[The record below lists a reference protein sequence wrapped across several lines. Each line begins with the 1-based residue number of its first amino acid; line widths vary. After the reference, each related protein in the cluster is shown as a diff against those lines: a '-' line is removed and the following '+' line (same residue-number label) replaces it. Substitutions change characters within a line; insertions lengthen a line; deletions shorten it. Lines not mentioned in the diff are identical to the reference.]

1 MTVDKPQKNVSAAAL
16 QTQINDCLI
25 KDQVFVRRR
34 LSKIRQIDD
43 DTRKNRALNELQ
55 SKIDHSKK
63 QVEERR
69 KATPVISFPPELP
82 VSQKSEEIAKAIE
95 GNQVVI
101 IAGETGSGK
110 TTQIPKICMNLGRG
124 IKGLIGHTQPRRL
137 AARAVS
143 MRIAEEVGCELG
155 DVIGYQV
162 RFTDKVSNTTL
173 VKLMTDGILLAEVQR
188 DRYLNAYDTIIID
201 EAHERSLNIDFLLGY
216 LKKLLPKRP
225 DLKVIITSATI
236 DVDRFSAH
244 FDNAPVIEVTGR
256 TFPVEQRY
264 RPLFEIGDGD
274 SELSVNDA
282 VAQVVL
288 EIIDEER
295 TLKKPFGDILVFLS
309 GERDIRDLAKHLRD
323 YDIKDTEVLP
333 LYARLGAAD
342 QQRVFKSHRGRRI
355 ILSTNVAETSI
366 TVPGIRYVIDPGT
379 ARVSRYSYRSKIQRL
394 PIEPISQ
401 ASANQRMG
409 RCGRVA
415 DGICYRLYSE
425 EDFNSR
431 PEFTDPEI
439 LRTNLASVIL
449 KMIDLGFGQIGEFPF
464 VDCPDTRLIN
474 DGFKLLFELEAV
486 NDKRLMTAQGRSLAK
501 IPADPRIG
509 RMLIEANKQGCLT
522 EVLIITSA
530 LSIQDPRERPQ
541 EKMQA
546 SDQAH
551 AKYKD
556 PDSDFVAFVNLWNGF
571 EEQRQELS
579 GNQLKKYCQRN
590 FLSYMRMR
598 EWREVHRQLHLIC
611 KELKFS
617 ENQEPSD
624 YDSIHKSLL
633 SGLLNNVGEKYEKK
647 EYIGARNRRFN
658 IFPGSGC
665 YKKTPKWVVSAE
677 LVETS
682 QVFARINARIEPQWL
697 ESIAS
702 HITKTTYFE
711 PHWEQKRAQAV
722 AFQRISLYGLDIVSK
737 RKINYGAIDPIVSRE
752 IFIRHALVQG
762 EFKSSAPFWRD
773 NMQLIEQVDELETRL
788 RKKDILVDDDTL
800 YEFYDECIPK
810 DIISGRYFD
819 SWWKKLNSK
828 ELQSLKLTKDFLMR
842 REASEVNEDNY
853 PDTIA
858 LNNINFELNYS
869 FKPGKEGDGVSILVP
884 GGAVRQL
891 PLNRL
896 EWLVPGLLRE
906 KCIQLVKSLPRSLRK
921 NFVPVPDYVDAALE
935 KMQPSNESLVS
946 VLGKHLTKMTGVII
960 PEENWN
966 QEGIDDHLKFNV
978 QVVDKKG
985 QVEKES
991 RDVLGLMD
999 DFKDVKFEVPK
1010 SNNKDSSLYE
1020 KEILTW
1026 DFGALEID
1034 KEVDQGGIKINL
1046 IPALED
1052 HKKYIKLVLCNDR
1065 LSANRKTIRAI
1076 ARLTLLAL
1084 PEQVRYTLDK
1094 LPKAK
1099 QTGLLFAPYVK
1110 ASDLM
1115 DDLLMGAIVQQLSSV
1130 QQLSERD
1137 FPRNEEQFQSWLDDF
1152 RSVFFEQ
1159 ASELAVLV
1167 NDIASKHHQLMKKL
1181 KGKINIALA
1190 HSLGDLKLQLTN
1202 LVYPGFISDTSKEW
1216 LQHYPRYLQ
1225 ASTDRFEKMPREMG
1239 NERTFLAIISGCWE
1253 QYQALKQKH
1262 EQQCIVDPELE
1273 MYRWMME
1280 ELRVSWFSQKL
1291 GTATTI
1297 SEKRLN
1303 KQWALVRR

>member
-1 MTVDKPQKNVSAAAL
+1 MTEDKTQKALSAPML

-25 KDQVFVRRR
+25 KDQIFMRRR

-43 DTRKNRALNELQ
+43 DTKRNRALSELQ
-55 SKIDHSKK
+55 SKIDHSLRL
-63 QVEERR
+63 VEARS
-69 KATPVISFPPELP
+69 KVNPSISFPPELP
-82 VSQKSEEIAKAIE
+82 VSQKSGEIAAAIE
-95 GNQVVI
+95 KNQVII

-155 DVIGYQV
+155 EVIGYQV
-162 RFTDKVSNTTL
+162 RFTDKVSNTTR
-173 VKLMTDGILLAEVQR
+173 VKLMTDGILLAEIQR
-188 DRYLNAYDTIIID
+188 DRYLNNYDTIIID

-244 FDNAPVIEVTGR
+244 FNNAPVIEVTGR
-256 TFPVEQRY
+256 TYPVDTRY
-264 RPLFEIGDGD
+264 RPPFESSDDD

-282 VAQVVL
+282 VAQAVT

-309 GERDIRDLAKHLRD
+309 GEREIRDLAKHLRD

-333 LYARLGAAD
+333 LYARLSAAD

-355 ILSTNVAETSI
+355 VLSTNVAETSI

-394 PIEPISQ
+394 PIEPVSQ

-415 DGICYRLYSE
+415 EGICYRLYSE
-425 EDFNSR
+425 EDFNNR

-449 KMIDLGFGQIGEFPF
+449 KMIDLGFGQIEEFPF
-464 VDCPDTRLIN
+464 VDRPDSRLIN

-486 NDKRLMTAQGRSLAK
+486 NDKRLMTNQGRSLAK

-509 RMLIEANKQGCLT
+509 RMLVEANKQGCLT
-522 EVLIITSA
+522 ELLIITSA

-556 PDSDFVAFVNLWNGF
+556 PDSDFIAFVNLWNSF

-579 GNQLKKYCQRN
+579 SGQLKKYCQRS

-617 ENQEPSD
+617 ENQEPSN
-624 YDSIHKSLL
+624 YNAIHQSLL

-665 YKKTPKWVVSAE
+665 YKKTPKWIVSAE

-682 QVFARINARIEPQWL
+682 QVFARINARIEPEWL
-697 ESIAS
+697 EPIAS
-702 HITKTTYFE
+702 HITKCTYFE
-711 PHWEQKRAQAV
+711 PHWEQKRAQPV

-737 RKINYGAIDPIVSRE
+737 RKINYGPIDPVVSRE
-752 IFIRHALVQG
+752 LFIRHALVQG
-762 EFKSSAPFWRD
+762 EFKSSAPFWRE
-773 NMQLIEQVDELETRL
+773 NMQLIEQVDELETRI

-810 DIISGRYFD
+810 SIISGRYFD
-819 SWWKKLNSK
+819 SWWKKLNSR

-842 REASEVNEDNY
+842 RDASEVSEDNY

-946 VLGKHLTKMTGVII
+946 VLGKHLTRMTGVLI
-960 PEENWN
+960 PDESWN
-966 QEGIDDHLKFNV
+966 HEAIDEHLKFNV

-985 QVEKES
+985 EVEKES

-999 DFKDVKFEVPK
+999 DFKDVTFEVPK
-1010 SNNKDSSLYE
+1010 SNNKDSALYE
-1020 KEILTW
+1020 KAIQKW
-1026 DFGALEID
+1026 DFGELELD
-1034 KEVDQGGIKINL
+1034 KEVDQGGMKINL

-1052 HKKYIKLVLCNDR
+1052 HTKHVKLILCNDR

-1084 PEQVRYTLDK
+1084 PDQVRYSAAK
-1094 LPKAK
+1094 LPKFK
-1099 QTGLLFAPYVK
+1099 QTSLLFAPFVK
-1110 ASDLM
+1110 ATDLI
-1115 DDLLMGAIVQQLSSV
+1115 DDLLMGVVI
-1130 QQLSERD
+1130 QQLSERSI
-1137 FPRNEEQFQSWLDDF
+1137 PRTEEQFQAWLDDF

-1159 ASELAVLV
+1159 ASGLAVLV

-1202 LVYPGFISDTSKEW
+1202 LVYLGFISETPKEW
-1216 LQHYPRYLQ
+1216 LLHYPRYLQ
-1225 ASTDRFEKMPREMG
+1225 ASNDRFEKMPREMG
-1239 NERTFLAIISGCWE
+1239 NERTFLAMIDGCWE
-1253 QYQALKQKH
+1253 QYLAIKQKH
-1262 EQQCIVDPELE
+1262 EQQGIVDAELE
-1273 MYRWMME
+1273 MYRWMIE

-1291 GTATTI
+1291 GTAMTI

-1303 KQWALVRR
+1303 KQWTLVKR